1 MVTIA
6 NMVVEDNSTRVF
18 SLVKVVVVN
27 SILLVAVTAM
37 EVVVMDISL
46 VVVVSC
52 I

>member
-27 SILLVAVTAM
+27 SILLVVVTAM
-37 EVVVMDISL
+37 EVVVMDI
-46 VVVVSC
+46 
-52 I
+52 

>member
-37 EVVVMDISL
+37 EVVVMDI
-46 VVVVSC
+46 
-52 I
+52 

>member
-6 NMVVEDNSTRVF
+6 NMVVEDNSMRAF

-37 EVVVMDISL
+37 EVVVMDI
-46 VVVVSC
+46 
-52 I
+52 